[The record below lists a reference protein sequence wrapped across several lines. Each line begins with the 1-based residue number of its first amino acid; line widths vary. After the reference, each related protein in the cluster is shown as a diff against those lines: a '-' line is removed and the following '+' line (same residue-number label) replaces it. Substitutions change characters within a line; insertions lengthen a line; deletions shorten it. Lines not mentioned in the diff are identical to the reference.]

1 VRAQNIW
8 ENPNS
13 QVYGY
18 LNRMAQKG
26 LIQLNDLIKP
36 INRVDIQY
44 ALHELTSKSELLTP
58 IEKIEL
64 NFYLQEYTP
73 LNSNDST
80 IQIIKKELN
89 NLSINL
95 TIILSQILKRVS
107 AQEINRIEESVSE
120 LFRFHIKHIEKGAE
134 EKAPNFVIK
143 FTSINIFSIS

>member
-1 VRAQNIW
+1 MIKTLINLFELKKIFLFFFFICTFFLNGLAQNIW

-44 ALHELTSKSELLTP
+44 ALNELTSKSELLTQ

-64 NFYLQEYTP
+64 NFYLQEYKP

-80 IQIIKKELN
+80 IQIIK
-89 NLSINL
+89 
-95 TIILSQILKRVS
+95 
-107 AQEINRIEESVSE
+107 
-120 LFRFHIKHIEKGAE
+120 
-134 EKAPNFVIK
+134 
-143 FTSINIFSIS
+143 

>member
-1 VRAQNIW
+1 MIKTLINLFELKKLLLFCLFSCTFFLNVRAQNIW

-44 ALHELTSKSELLTP
+44 ALNELTSKSELLTQ

-64 NFYLQEYTP
+64 NFYLQEYAP
-73 LNSNDST
+73 LNSNDSI
-80 IQIIKKELN
+80 IQIIKKFCK
-89 NLSINL
+89 IK
-95 TIILSQILKRVS
+95 TKHFKRC
-107 AQEINRIEESVSE
+107 RIRKCKY
-120 LFRFHIKHIEKGAE
+120 FGI
-134 EKAPNFVIK
+134 
-143 FTSINIFSIS
+143 